1 MKDLHTKKNQAT
13 EVILVGWFSK
23 CQSFKKVGGRRFLEG
38 LYQCLC
44 SFRLARRNVGR
55 VRCSQNFGNFRF
67 GGKCNTFRPVRP
79 TWKFPEK
86 WKIYKGGP
94 IFPVGISE
102 RNFVFHLHVSWIKYI
117 KSSAPESIRIACFNL
132 ERLSRS
138 SRLARPGISTFDR
151 RQGRGGC
158 DSDAE
163 RFMYWA

>member
-1 MKDLHTKKNQAT
+1 MLGAFDLVKISEISGSAVNVT
-13 EVILVGWFSK
+13 
-23 CQSFKKVGGRRFLEG
+23 RFARFVPLE
-38 LYQCLC
+38 
-44 SFRLARRNVGR
+44 N
-55 VRCSQNFGNFRF
+55 SQ
-67 GGKCNTFRPVRP
+67 K
-79 TWKFPEK
+79 K

-102 RNFVFHLHVSWIKYI
+102 RNFVFHLHVSWIKYM
-117 KSSAPESIRIACFNL
+117 KGSAPESIRIACFNL

-138 SRLARPGISTFDR
+138 SRLAQPGISTFDR